1 MNLKNKPKMK
11 INKQRTGF
19 SHGHVLERGD
29 VVFVQ
34 EEQDAH
40 FKVFKFPNDG
50 SAEPAYFRVK
60 KKYLDAY
67 ESDDAGD
74 ETSSSD
80 EDEGSDSE

>member
-1 MNLKNKPKMK
+1 M
-11 INKQRTGF
+11 
-19 SHGHVLERGD
+19 
-29 VVFVQ
+29 
-34 EEQDAH
+34 
-40 FKVFKFPNDG
+40 FK
-50 SAEPAYFRVK
+50 VK